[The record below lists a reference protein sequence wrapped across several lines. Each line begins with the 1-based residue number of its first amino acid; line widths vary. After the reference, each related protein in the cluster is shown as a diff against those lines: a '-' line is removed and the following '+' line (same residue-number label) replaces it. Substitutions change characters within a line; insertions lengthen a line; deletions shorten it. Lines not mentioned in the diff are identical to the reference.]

1 MLSQFLKYHIL
12 QELPFS
18 PNEEQNALLD
28 KLAVFLT
35 DRQTERVFLL
45 NGYAG
50 TGKTSIMAAMVKAL
64 NKLQQKTILLAPTGR
79 AAKVLSAHAGYP
91 AYTIHKRIYRQKQLG
106 EDSFGLSFNTQK
118 DTFFIVDEASMIS
131 NQPAETAFGTGCLLN
146 DLIQFVFSGTNC
158 SLILIGD
165 NAQLPPVGQTNSP
178 ALDSDYLSSYGLNIT
193 THTLTQVARQ
203 ALDSGILFN
212 ATRLRE
218 QLAQNDVNRLPHF
231 QTEGFGDIRL
241 LSGEDMLE
249 ELERAYSEAGEESTI
264 VITRTNKRM
273 NLYNQGIRSRIL
285 WKEEEIAGGDRIMVT
300 KNNYFWT
307 RQYEGIDFL
316 ANGDMF
322 EIERIRNF
330 RELYGFRFADASL
343 RAVDYDWE
351 IDVTI
356 WLDTLSTESPD
367 QSYQL
372 QTTLFERIREDYPE
386 IRSKKELV
394 RKIMENPYY
403 NALQV
408 KHAYA
413 VTCHKA
419 QGGQW
424 ERVFIDQGIISDEQ
438 LGTDYYRWCYTAL
451 TRATGQVYLIN
462 FR

>member
-64 NKLQQKTILLAPTGR
+64 NKLRQKTILLAPTGR
-79 AAKVLSAHAGYP
+79 AAKVLSNHAGYP

-165 NAQLPPVGQTNSP
+165 NAQLPPVGQANSP

-212 ATRLRE
+212 ATRLSE
-218 QLAQNDVNRLPHF
+218 QLAQNDVNPKASA
-231 QTEGFGDIRL
+231 T
-241 LSGEDMLE
+241 SVCC
-249 ELERAYSEAGEESTI
+249 RAKICWKNWNGLIAKRAKNRPSSSP
-264 VITRTNKRM
+264 VPTN
-273 NLYNQGIRSRIL
+273 G
-285 WKEEEIAGGDRIMVT
+285 
-300 KNNYFWT
+300 
-307 RQYEGIDFL
+307 
-316 ANGDMF
+316 
-322 EIERIRNF
+322 
-330 RELYGFRFADASL
+330 
-343 RAVDYDWE
+343 
-351 IDVTI
+351 
-356 WLDTLSTESPD
+356 
-367 QSYQL
+367 
-372 QTTLFERIREDYPE
+372 
-386 IRSKKELV
+386 
-394 RKIMENPYY
+394 
-403 NALQV
+403 
-408 KHAYA
+408 
-413 VTCHKA
+413 
-419 QGGQW
+419 
-424 ERVFIDQGIISDEQ
+424 
-438 LGTDYYRWCYTAL
+438 
-451 TRATGQVYLIN
+451 
-462 FR
+462 